1 MTEPISIPLVGR
13 IDLLTL
19 LGSISNI
26 ISATLIIKSINLV
39 GKLRK
44 SSIKVI
50 IDLGATSNFISLE
63 VVIRETIYL
72 VRKDDSYRLKVVD
85 SRDSIYNRG
94 RIS

>member
-1 MTEPISIPLVGR
+1 MTELISIPLAGR
-13 IDLLTL
+13 VDLLTL

-26 ISATLIIKSINLV
+26 ISATSIIKSTNLV
-39 GKLRK
+39 GKLGK

-72 VRKDDSYRLKVVD
+72 VRKDDSY
-85 SRDSIYNRG
+85 
-94 RIS
+94 